1 MCICPSIL
9 CGAEEWMY
17 AHHLMLLSGSMK
29 LCEKFVQTRCTR
41 LLSRFGIYSMCILPS
56 ILSCAEWMYTQGVFI
71 SYFNV
76 SLNSCIH
83 AFHPPLFTSN
93 TVQGCWS
100 SLLFRSWSIQNTRI
114 YFQLVFSE
122 CQSLFIQMPSPLLY

>member
-1 MCICPSIL
+1 MSIHFMWRRGMDV
-9 CGAEEWMY
+9 CASFNVVVWFDEVV
-17 AHHLMLLSGSMK
+17 
-29 LCEKFVQTRCTR
+29 FVQTRCTR

-56 ILSCAEWMYTQGVFI
+56 ILSCAEWMYAQGVFI

-83 AFHPPLFTSN
+83 ALHPPLFTSN